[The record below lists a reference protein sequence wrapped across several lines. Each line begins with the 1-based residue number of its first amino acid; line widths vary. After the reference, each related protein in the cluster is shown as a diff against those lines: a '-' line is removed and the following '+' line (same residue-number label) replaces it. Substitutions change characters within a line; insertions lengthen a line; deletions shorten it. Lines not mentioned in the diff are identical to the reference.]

1 MKNGWKLFPIQRITI
16 DLCSYYLTVHFSDV
30 CIYADW
36 RYGIGC
42 FKQTKDVATSAM
54 SLQCESTT
62 RIMRDIYRP
71 IILRHV
77 AMQPVIP
84 WATTFQGRQTQTT
97 LFGANL
103 LSLPFVVCLFLPS
116 PPFLILPFPS
126 TLSDHQVQPGSTV
139 SEVPAGLISGHR
151 QHFDIF

>member
-1 MKNGWKLFPIQRITI
+1 MAGNVSRSNESRQTYVVIILQFISVTCVYTQNS
-16 DLCSYYLTVHFSDV
+16 SYST
-30 CIYADW
+30 
-36 RYGIGC
+36 GC

-97 LFGANL
+97 LFVANL